1 MIKVERLHKFMA
13 YCDIA
18 SRRKCEELIS
28 RGMVKVNGQVVTKPG
43 TLIEPNL
50 DKIEVAGKVI
60 RPPGKKI
67 YLLLY
72 KPPGVVTTLYDPQ
85 ERRKVT
91 DLIPRLKERVYPV
104 GRLDYDSEGLLL
116 LTNDG
121 KLAYCLTHPRY
132 QVPKT
137 YQVWVKGAPELKKL
151 NQIKQGVSLED
162 GSTLPAEIKVVKK
175 INKEVTLLEITVYEG
190 RKRLIR
196 RICAQIGHPV
206 LRLKRI
212 RLGPLALAGLK
223 PGQWRF
229 LNKKEVGSLW
239 EMINLRLP
247 N

>member
-1 MIKVERLHKFMA
+1 MERLHKFMA
-13 YCDIA
+13 YCGIA

-28 RGMVKVNGQVVTKPG
+28 QGMVKINDQMVTKPG
-43 TLIEPNL
+43 TLIEPKL

-60 RPPGKKI
+60 RPPKKKI

-121 KLAYCLTHPRY
+121 ELSYFLTHPRY

-137 YQVWVKGAPELKKL
+137 YRVWVKGTPEFEKL
-151 NQIKQGVSLED
+151 NQIKQGMPLED
-162 GSTLPAEIKVVKK
+162 GSTLPAEIKVVKN
-175 INKEVTLLEITVYEG
+175 INKKTTLLEITVYEG

-196 RICAQIGHPV
+196 RMCAQIGHPV

-212 RLGPLALAGLK
+212 RLGPLALASLK

-229 LNKKEVGSLW
+229 LTKKEIGSLW
-239 EMINLRLP
+239 KMINLRLP
-247 N
+247 Y

>member
-1 MIKVERLHKFMA
+1 VERLHKFMA
-13 YCDIA
+13 YCGIA

-28 RGMVKVNGQVVTKPG
+28 RGIVKVNGQVVTKPG

-50 DKIEVAGKVI
+50 DKIEVTGKII
-60 RPPGKKI
+60 RPPDKKI

-85 ERRKVT
+85 GRRKVA
-91 DLIPRLKERVYPV
+91 DLIPCLKERVYPV

-137 YQVWVKGAPELKKL
+137 YRVWVKGAPGPEKL
-151 NQIKQGVSLED
+151 NQIKQGVLLD
-162 GSTLPAEIKVVKK
+162 DDSTLPAEIKAVEK
-175 INKEVTLLEITVYEG
+175 INKDATLLEITVYEG

-196 RICAQIGHPV
+196 RMCAQIGHPV

-212 RLGPLALAGLK
+212 WLGPLALTGLK

-229 LNKKEVGSLW
+229 LTKKEVDSLR

-247 N
+247 D

>member
-1 MIKVERLHKFMA
+1 MERLHKFMA
-13 YCDIA
+13 YCGIA

-28 RGMVKVNGQVVTKPG
+28 RGMVKINGQVVTKPG

-50 DKIEVAGKVI
+50 DQIEVAGKAI

-121 KLAYCLTHPRY
+121 ELAYFLTHPRY

-137 YQVWVKGAPELKKL
+137 YQVWVKGAPGFEKL
-151 NQIKQGVSLED
+151 NQIKQGMPLED
-162 GSTLPAEIKVVKK
+162 GSTLPAEIKVVEN
-175 INKEVTLLEITVYEG
+175 INKEAALLEITVYEG

-196 RICAQIGHPV
+196 RMCAQIGHPV

-229 LNKKEVGSLW
+229 LTKKEVGSLR

-247 N
+247 Y